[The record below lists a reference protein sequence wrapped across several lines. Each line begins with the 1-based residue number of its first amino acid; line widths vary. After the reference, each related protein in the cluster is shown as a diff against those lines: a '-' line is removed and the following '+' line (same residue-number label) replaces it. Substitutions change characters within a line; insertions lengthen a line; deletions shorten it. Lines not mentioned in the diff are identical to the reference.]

1 MEFETEEAEDEE
13 EDIYEE
19 EEEEENDEVRLKC
32 HKVIRYIPFLSI
44 AGV

>member
-19 EEEEENDEVRLKC
+19 EEDNDEVRLKC

-44 AGV
+44 SGV